1 MDFEKLRAYRNR
13 TNAFANHVGVVVTK
27 IEEAYAEAELELRAE
42 HLNPMGYV
50 HGGVLYTIA
59 DITAG
64 AATVSLGTNA
74 VTVSGEYHYLAP
86 GKDTRSL
93 KAIAR
98 PIKKGAKLLVFD
110 LEVYTAEEKL
120 IGKGT
125 FTIYRLLDKP
135 IILD

>member
-1 MDFEKLRAYRNR
+1 MNFEKLREYRNR

-27 IEEAYAEAELELRAE
+27 IEEGYAEAELELRAE

-64 AATVSLGTNA
+64 AATVSFGTNA
-74 VTVSGEYHYLAP
+74 VTLSGEYHYLAP
-86 GKDTRSL
+86 AHETKML
-93 KAIAR
+93 KAIAK
-98 PIKKGAKLLVFD
+98 PIKTGKKILVFD
-110 LEVYTAEEKL
+110 LGVYTAEEKMV
-120 IGKGT
+120 GKGT

-135 IILD
+135 IVLE